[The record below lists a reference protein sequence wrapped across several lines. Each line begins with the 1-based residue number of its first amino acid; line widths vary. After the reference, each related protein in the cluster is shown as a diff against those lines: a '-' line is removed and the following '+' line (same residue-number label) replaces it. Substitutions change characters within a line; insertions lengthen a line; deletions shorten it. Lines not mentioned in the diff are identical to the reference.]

1 LGYKSILR
9 RLAEERKATNEH
21 LCQQA
26 KNEFGTDFDTM
37 FSYMKNGQRHVKAK
51 ASDVARQYIL
61 LKGMNDND
69 NEEGD
74 DYEAYV
80 VSFVFRL
87 LYSELFVS
95 FQRDLYGNCIVI

>member
-9 RLAEERKATNEH
+9 RLAEERKAMNEQ

-26 KNEFGTDFDTM
+26 KNEFGSTFDTT

-61 LKGMNDND
+61 LKGMKVDDD
-69 NEEGD
+69 NEGE
-74 DYEAYV
+74 E
-80 VSFVFRL
+80 
-87 LYSELFVS
+87 
-95 FQRDLYGNCIVI
+95 DLW